1 MKDLIDP
8 RDHIIKIRISQ
19 IENLIPVIS
28 YKGGVGKSV
37 ISSLLGLAL
46 NELGYKVG
54 LLDLDFTN
62 PSLHIILGTDLD
74 KTRPVEEKGVLPP
87 EIIERLKL
95 MSIAFYT
102 RDNPTPLRGSELTE
116 VFKEIF
122 TITIWRDLDYLIIDM
137 PPTLTDVTLNMF
149 NYFRKNIR
157 PLIISSASLL
167 SIKPTIN
174 IYKIL
179 REINVEP
186 LGLIINMWRDD
197 EELMRILKRSFED
210 EGLEILGFL
219 SYDPYLEKALGSIDR
234 LKETRVYKEIR
245 SEIVN
250 KVVNRVGR

>member
-137 PPTLTDVTLNMF
+137 PPTLTDVTLNML

-174 IYKIL
+174 IHKIL
-179 REINVEP
+179 REI
-186 LGLIINMWRDD
+186 
-197 EELMRILKRSFED
+197 KRSFEE
-210 EGLEILGFL
+210 EGLEFLGFL

-234 LKETRVYKEIR
+234 LRETRVYKEIR